1 MSLLPLKVT
10 TKFKGTKKEFST
22 GTVFI
27 PGLRPTKVSKKKDG
41 LRPTKVSKKK
51 DGSTTFATAS
61 AVSSAAKNVAK
72 KLGFS
77 GVDLVTSSKTT
88 KKAAKKKVKTSKTTG
103 KKTSSKKKTTSR
115 K

>member
-27 PGLRPTKVSKKKDG
+27 PG